1 MGEMSYVI
9 TNQVGPLS
17 TRENLELFKIVDR
30 KSTSSW
36 SAQSLSL
43 PTLGITQELVPT
55 TPLSPVLSRLLPGS
69 LFLPDVESFGSSPP
83 LGPGPPPLPP
93 AHSPKANH
101 ARLLEST
108 CRCAGGSHGDRL

>member
-1 MGEMSYVI
+1 MGEMSYMI

-17 TRENLELFKIVDR
+17 TRESLESFKIMGG

-55 TPLSPVLSRLLPGS
+55 TP
-69 LFLPDVESFGSSPP
+69 
-83 LGPGPPPLPP
+83 
-93 AHSPKANH
+93 
-101 ARLLEST
+101 T
-108 CRCAGGSHGDRL
+108 